1 MEAPKSDDTNETNEK
16 SLYVT
21 IPYFLYEAMS
31 RVYYTRG
38 SSDFGLPPVRPVASE
53 EPRTEF
59 TGAFELSDDEIPT
72 DWSPMGVARRSERAS
87 TDNRPTE

>member
-1 MEAPKSDDTNETNEK
+1 MEAPKSDETNETNEK

-21 IPYFLYEAMS
+21 IPYFLYEAMARS
-31 RVYYTRG
+31 YYTRG

-59 TGAFELSDDEIPT
+59 TGGFDISQDDIPT
-72 DWSPMGVARRSERAS
+72 EWKPLGVARRVERAS
-87 TDNRPTE
+87 PDNQPS